1 VRFGGCTGSAYTI
14 ASDSDKIRSI
24 VTIQSRQR
32 ALNRGKSLKQVK
44 TARGTT
50 IRRTALGALAAC
62 ALTLTSGVVHAV
74 DKVSAVHAFPPFLV
88 YTKTFLAMV
97 EDINKRG
104 EGIVEITV
112 SGGPEAIGMF
122 EQPNAVRDGVVDM
135 VHTPGSF
142 YGASVPEIDAM
153 VAARVTPMEARANGG
168 AALMDEAHQK
178 RFGVRHLGWIDGGVK
193 FHIYNSKPF
202 NFGDDGVVDLTG
214 VKLRDNPIYHAFFEA
229 LNATT
234 ASMPSTEVY
243 AALEKGVV
251 DASAWTSIGLMDLK
265 WDKFVKYRIDPAFYN
280 TDLGVIFNKDSWD
293 ALSPESQKLIQD
305 VVIEW
310 EAKSYDD
317 RQKDVAAD
325 AEELQNRGMEFV
337 KMSDE
342 ASAKYL
348 QMADDASWARM
359 KGRLDK
365 MGGDNSYDELRKL
378 YFGE

>member
-1 VRFGGCTGSAYTI
+1 MSFFKPVSELPLIGPCARQLGRHVSSPVRSMT
-14 ASDSDKIRSI
+14 
-24 VTIQSRQR
+24 
-32 ALNRGKSLKQVK
+32 
-44 TARGTT
+44 
-50 IRRTALGALAAC
+50 LAAV
-62 ALTLTSGVVHAV
+62 AVMSLAPGVSMAV
-74 DKVSAVHAFPPFLV
+74 DKVSAVHAFPGFLV
-88 YTKTFLAMV
+88 YTKTFLSMV

-112 SGGPEAIGMF
+112 RGGPEAIAMF

-153 VAARVTPMEARANGG
+153 VASRVTPMEARANGG
-168 AALMDEAHQK
+168 AAAMDAAHQK
-178 RFGVRHLGWIDGGVK
+178 RFNVKHLGWIDGGVK

-202 NFGDDGVVDLTG
+202 NFGDDGVVDLNG

-265 WDKFVKYRIDPAFYN
+265 WDKFVKYRIDPAFYQ
-280 TDLGVIFNKDSWD
+280 TDLGVIFNKDSWE
-293 ALSPESQKLIQD
+293 ALSAESQKLIQD
-305 VVIEW
+305 VIIEW
-310 EAKSYDD
+310 EQKSYDD
-317 RQKDVAAD
+317 RQVDIAAD
-325 AEELQNRGMEFV
+325 AEELQKRGMEFV

-348 QMADDASWARM
+348 QLADDASWNRM
-359 KGRLDK
+359 KERLDK
-365 MGGDNSYDELRKL
+365 MKDTETFDLLRKH
-378 YFGE
+378 YYDQ